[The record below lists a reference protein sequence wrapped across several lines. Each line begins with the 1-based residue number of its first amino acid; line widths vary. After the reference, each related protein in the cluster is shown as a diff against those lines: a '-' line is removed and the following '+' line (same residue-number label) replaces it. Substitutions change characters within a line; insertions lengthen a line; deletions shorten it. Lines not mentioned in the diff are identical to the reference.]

1 MKQTHRPKKNAKSTK
16 NNKKNKSSKSLKP
29 DSTED
34 TFDLGDGLTL
44 LNPMTEGLGFKD
56 KVSDGV
62 YTMEMEHNFE
72 VASADAG
79 TLNIG
84 NDHMGDGVLNISG
97 DGVINLQSIDEAPPA
112 LFHSGHD
119 GLIKKTAKKSGESF
133 FGALIDVLLLSAFS
147 IFTAAAV
154 TEFSTYT
161 FDFELMFA
169 GGVVEMGKMFL
180 IFGAYFL
187 SYKILA
193 RVFYGRTLG
202 EWSSRHQLGLKKQQL
217 STVYPL
223 RVLARELGC
232 LLTGVFMFPLVS
244 SVIRRDVGY
253 YISGLQTYVE
263 QKTR

>member
-1 MKQTHRPKKNAKSTK
+1 MKQTHKPK
-16 NNKKNKSSKSLKP
+16 KSSKSKKKNSKDLKLRAT
-29 DSTED
+29 DE

-44 LNPMTEGLGFKD
+44 LNPMTDGLGFRD

-62 YTMEMEHNFE
+62 YTMEMEHNLE
-72 VASADAG
+72 KVSADAG

-84 NDHMGDGVLNISG
+84 HENMGDGVLNISDSG
-97 DGVINLQSIDEAPPA
+97 EINLQSIDEAPPA

-133 FGALIDVLLLSAFS
+133 FGAVIDVLLLSALS
-147 IFTAAAV
+147 IFTAAAA
-154 TEFSTYT
+154 TEFTYYT
-161 FDFELMFA
+161 FNFELMLS
-169 GGVVEMGKMFL
+169 GEVTEIGKMLL

-193 RVFYGRTLG
+193 RVFYGKTLG

-223 RVLARELGC
+223 RVLAREVCC
-232 LLTGVFMFPLVS
+232 LFTGVFMFSLVS
-244 SVIRRDVGY
+244 SIVRRDVGY
-253 YISGLQTYVE
+253 YVSGLQTYVE
-263 QKTR
+263 QKNR